1 MTVRVGVAAGRLLFT
16 WTLSGELLATVDHG
30 RDNGDRALLERC
42 RSRRDVGSR
51 AERQQDKSQ
60 HSGRAGRERRSDEIE
75 GAGANKCS
83 QGREIYGASPSP
95 ANELPLSEMR

>member
-1 MTVRVGVAAGRLLFT
+1 M
-16 WTLSGELLATVDHG
+16 
-30 RDNGDRALLERC
+30 
-42 RSRRDVGSR
+42 GSR

-95 ANELPLSEMR
+95 ANELPLSERRRHSEDTRSHETQTLQTRTSGECGMAERGARGDDCAGHHD